1 MRLILKPIAL
11 QFFKRVKEGR
21 ETYHRT
27 HYTKHLFIIIKQWNM
42 AQIICKEKL
51 YYIYNL
57 IKSHN
62 SPSNLKWIENKIEF
76 NCDRSLL
83 IIWAWT
89 WIHVSQFEGIVKS
102 VNDNFPIFWILSEK
116 LANFCVISRE
126 ITKITGIRRERDI
139 TIYNWSE
146 TWFSEMLKIAF
157 KCEFSMNM
165 NLLVLH

>member
-1 MRLILKPIAL
+1 MRLILKAIAL

-62 SPSNLKWIENKIEF
+62 SPSNLTEYVHTRQKFGEMAKSRI
-76 NCDRSLL
+76 L
-83 IIWAWT
+83 
-89 WIHVSQFEGIVKS
+89 VKLGW
-102 VNDNFPIFWILSEK
+102 VDQLMGVVDHDQYFWSGATLMGV
-116 LANFCVISRE
+116 A
-126 ITKITGIRRERDI
+126 DPP
-139 TIYNWSE
+139 
-146 TWFSEMLKIAF
+146 
-157 KCEFSMNM
+157 
-165 NLLVLH
+165 

>member
-1 MRLILKPIAL
+1 MRLILEPIAL

-62 SPSNLKWIENKIEF
+62 YPSNLKWIENKIEF

-83 IIWAWT
+83 FNNLSMNLNSRFTIW
-89 WIHVSQFEGIVKS
+89 G
-102 VNDNFPIFWILSEK
+102 N
-116 LANFCVISRE
+116 RE
-126 ITKITGIRRERDI
+126 ISEWQFPYFLDFEWKISKFLRHF
-139 TIYNWSE
+139 
-146 TWFSEMLKIAF
+146 TW
-157 KCEFSMNM
+157 N
-165 NLLVLH
+165 H